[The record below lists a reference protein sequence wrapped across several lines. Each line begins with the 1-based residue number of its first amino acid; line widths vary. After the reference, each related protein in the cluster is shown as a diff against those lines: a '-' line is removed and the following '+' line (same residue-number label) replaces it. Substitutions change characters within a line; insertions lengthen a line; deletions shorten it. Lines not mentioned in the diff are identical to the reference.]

1 MKNNNSCTM
10 GGSNEIMPN
19 TAPVPDVLLSLAKD
33 DRYIDELSTMLGS
46 VIVPYASLCPQVSSD
61 DPEDFGRRVLEKIRP
76 ELDLLASIIIYSAT
90 YVECYIHGGGNKLQ
104 SLTQNDEGANQ
115 RRSVGM
121 ESLNLAYRGEAK
133 RWHALL
139 FLQTI
144 APYVIHR
151 VGRGGW
157 SKDLGEAAHIVMDR
171 LGLAPAVFRTNNTEE
186 DEDLRNDDRLRGS
199 ARRRLFLEQRR
210 RMLDSSNCTSG
221 NENGSIEENDSTI
234 SRIRHESTLIN
245 ANSVNHGLTFLRSLG
260 DNERLKMISA
270 AAWDFISVSECMHI
284 KNFFV
289 FCFTC

>member
-1 MKNNNSCTM
+1 MD
-10 GGSNEIMPN
+10 GSNEIMPN

-61 DPEDFGRRVLEKIRP
+61 DPEDFGRRVIEKIRP

-90 YVECYIHGGGNKLQ
+90 YVGCYIHGRGNKLQ
-104 SLTQNDEGANQ
+104 NLTQNDEGANQ

-121 ESLNLAYRGEAK
+121 ESLNLAYSGEAK

-139 FLQTI
+139 FLQII
-144 APYVIHR
+144 APYIIHR

-157 SKDLGEAAHIVMDR
+157 SKDLGGAVHIVMDW
-171 LGLAPAVFRTNNTEE
+171 LGLAYPTPSVFRTNNTEE

-210 RMLDSSNCTSG
+210 RMLDSSNDTFG
-221 NENGSIEENDSTI
+221 NENGSMDGNNSTI
-234 SRIRHESTLIN
+234 SRIQHGSTLIN